1 MENLQKEKEIIHNI
15 VLDSRDELIEL
26 LQTFQDN
33 QDEFDVKYKIAE
45 DIIEYIVKVVFKL
58 NRFNEFKS
66 KFKILEKG
74 SRISKKE
81 LERCDF
87 VIKLN
92 KNKMTIVKNTLN
104 DIKGVF
110 ISKWNSYLIQK

>member
-1 MENLQKEKEIIHNI
+1 MDNLQKEKEIIQNI
-15 VLDSRDELIEL
+15 VLDSREELIEL
-26 LQTFQDN
+26 LQTLLDN
-33 QDEFDVKYKIAE
+33 QDEFGVKNKIAE
-45 DIIEYIVKVVFKL
+45 DIIEYFVKVVFKL

-92 KNKMTIVKNTLN
+92 KNKLTIIKNNLN

-110 ISKWNSYLIQK
+110 VGKNKK